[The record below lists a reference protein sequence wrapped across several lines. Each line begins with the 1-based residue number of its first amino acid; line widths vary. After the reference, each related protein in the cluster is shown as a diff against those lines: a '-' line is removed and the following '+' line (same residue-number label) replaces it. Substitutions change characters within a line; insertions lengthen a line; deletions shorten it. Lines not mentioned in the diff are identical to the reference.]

1 MKIIQWKDSISFATI
16 EMEVIQP
23 PQIIIKY
30 PGNLIKPEMKVGVAC
45 ISEGYPAPEVKLFKT
60 GSPLDKSVFIND
72 HEILIPSF
80 MKEHEGEYKCIAQ
93 NTGGFRNCRFWPV
106 SFFFLEN

>member
-1 MKIIQWKDSISFATI
+1 
-16 EMEVIQP
+16 MEVIQP

-60 GSPLDKSVFIND
+60 GSNLDKS
-72 HEILIPSF
+72 
-80 MKEHEGEYKCIAQ
+80 
-93 NTGGFRNCRFWPV
+93 
-106 SFFFLEN
+106 FL

>member
-1 MKIIQWKDSISFATI
+1 MKIIQLKDSISFATI

-93 NTGGFRNCRFWPV
+93 NTGGFQYYFPKI
-106 SFFFLEN
+106 